1 MKLFSIGCRRVS
13 SRGFRDQS
21 GEGEERC
28 SHNLQS
34 DQHMRAGQRYLQ
46 AANDLRCYSWC
57 RRECFL
63 LQTTCMTQASVE
75 IILSVTLSF
84 GLGKWAKIEGYD
96 GKPLRAKTRNRHH
109 RSTEEYIRENSES
122 EKQYA
127 RTVWASLISSLSV
140 ARYDCFPQR
149 FSLTFQP
156 PLISLEN

>member
-1 MKLFSIGCRRVS
+1 
-13 SRGFRDQS
+13 
-21 GEGEERC
+21 
-28 SHNLQS
+28 
-34 DQHMRAGQRYLQ
+34 
-46 AANDLRCYSWC
+46 
-57 RRECFL
+57 
-63 LQTTCMTQASVE
+63 MTQASVE

-84 GLGKWAKIEGYD
+84 GLGKCAKIERYD
-96 GKPLRAKTRNRHH
+96 SKPLRAKTRIRHH
-109 RSTEEYIRENSES
+109 RSTEEYICEDSES